1 MSDRGIK
8 KWAPYKSL
16 IEQDPAILEMQ
27 RNRNK
32 VDKPI
37 ISNEMAEEINE
48 ILTNYHGE
56 MLNIKVYKNGEII
69 YIKTTLSKIDP
80 YERKLVTPERKSI
93 YLKDVV
99 GITQI
104 EY

>member
-1 MSDRGIK
+1 MSDRGMK

-16 IEQDPAILEMQ
+16 IEQDPAIMQ
-27 RNRNK
+27 MRKERNK
-32 VDKPI
+32 VDRPI
-37 ISNEMAEEINE
+37 ISNEVAEEINE

-56 MLNIKVYKNGEII
+56 MLRIKVYKNGEIN
-69 YIKTTLSKIDP
+69 YIETTLSKIDP
-80 YERKLVTPERKSI
+80 YDRRLVTPERKSI

-99 GITQI
+99 GISKI